1 SGGHGRGGTIA
12 YYALSIVS
20 PRNRVDKLVTAAR
33 MP

>member
-1 SGGHGRGGTIA
+1 VATAAAEQIA